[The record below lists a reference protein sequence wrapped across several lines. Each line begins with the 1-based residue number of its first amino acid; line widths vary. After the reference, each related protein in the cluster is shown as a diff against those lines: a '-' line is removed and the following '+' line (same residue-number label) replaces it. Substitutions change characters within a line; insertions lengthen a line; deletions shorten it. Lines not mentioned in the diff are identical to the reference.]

1 MLATL
6 RRSLAAAV
14 ALGAGIALAGPALAE
29 QPIKIGAFLTVTGP
43 ASFLGDPEAKVLK
56 LYTERLNKE
65 GGLLG
70 RKVEAVI
77 YDTGGDAKKAV
88 SFARRLIEEDKVD
101 VLIGGATT
109 GDTMAVVPL
118 ATDAGIPQISLGGAS
133 VIVHPVKK
141 WVFKMPQTDRQGIEV
156 IYTDMKKRHLTT
168 IGMIEGSGAFD
179 QSCRKQAHE
188 AAAEMG
194 IKIAIDETYGRG
206 DSDMTPQLTKIKN
219 TPGVQAVMTCGFG
232 EPTVILVRNY
242 KQLGMSN
249 IPFYHNHSGPSQAF
263 LDGAAGAAEGIRMP
277 AVAVIVANALP
288 DSNPQKKVSLDF
300 IKTYKAAYNEQ
311 PSIFAA
317 LAYDAFEIATQ
328 AIKRAGSTDK
338 AKVRD
343 EIEKT
348 KHYVGLDGIYTM
360 SPTDHMGLGL
370 DSLIMTEIKNNT
382 WAIVK

>member
-1 MLATL
+1 MI
-6 RRSLAAAV
+6 RSLGRPLAAALALCAGV
-14 ALGAGIALAGPALAE
+14 AFSGTASAE
-29 QPIKIGAFLTVTGP
+29 QPIKIGAFLSVTGP
-43 ASFLGDPEAKVLK
+43 ASFLGDPEAKVIK
-56 LYTERLNKE
+56 LYVDRVNKA

-70 RKVEAVI
+70 RKLEAVI

-109 GDTMAVVPL
+109 GDTMAAVPL
-118 ATDAGIPQISLGGAS
+118 ATDAGIPMISLGGAS

-156 IYTDMKKRHLTT
+156 IYADMKKRNLTT

-179 QSCRKQAHE
+179 QSCRKEAHD
-188 AAAEMG
+188 AASQMG
-194 IKIAIDETYGRG
+194 IKVAIDETYAPS

-232 EPTVILVRNY
+232 APTVILVRNY

-249 IPFYHNHSGPSQAF
+249 IPFYHNHSGPSQEL

-288 DSNPQKKVSLDF
+288 DSNPQKAVSLDF
-300 IKTYKAAYNEQ
+300 IKVYREAYKE
-311 PSIFAA
+311 PVSIFAA
-317 LAYDAFEIATQ
+317 LAFDAFNIATG
-328 AIKRAGSTDK
+328 AMKRAGSTDK

-348 KHYVGLDGIYTM
+348 KGYVGLNGIYTM
-360 SPTDHMGLGL
+360 SATDHMGLGL
-370 DSLIMTEIKNNT
+370 DSLIMTEIRNNT
-382 WAIVK
+382 WVVAK